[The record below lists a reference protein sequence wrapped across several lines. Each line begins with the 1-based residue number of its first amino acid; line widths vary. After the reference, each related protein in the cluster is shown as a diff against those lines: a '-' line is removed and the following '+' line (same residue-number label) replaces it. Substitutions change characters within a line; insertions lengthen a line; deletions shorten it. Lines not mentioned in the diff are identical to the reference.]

1 LVAEWFFPNKGPPRP
16 SKKDDASSSRFQYR
30 CRSTMKVIDETLAK
44 LSELIQ
50 QGRFS
55 ELETEGLEFKP
66 VPATG
71 GDWVERH
78 KTVNAFLNT
87 RGGILIL
94 GVREEG
100 TGKDRRYVLS
110 GWKDHA
116 EENLKAFP
124 RIFTDRKGVKLD
136 LSDRFPLMELKT
148 LLGERIAIV
157 YVDELPA
164 DRKFVFLNGTAYR
177 RILTGDH
184 KVTDREVESQEE
196 FKEEAAQAK
205 ELQAVPEMTEGDL
218 DLTRLNEFIFHL
230 NQPKPVETLKP
241 DLESARPFLERR
253 CFVRD
258 GTVTVLGALVCGN
271 HPGDR
276 LGFRA
281 HVHGYVDVPNQIA
294 RDKQDFVDNVL
305 QLMESGLGYLL
316 RNIQMGI
323 SAESGGMAMPQYPEE
338 LLREVVNNALAHRDY
353 SVNKQVILSIKPGE
367 HIAIRNPGAFRR
379 NLIIEDGNA
388 EIPIRRL
395 LPEAKPRNPK
405 LADVLRVYRKWE
417 GKGIGMATLVNL
429 CLENRIDLPYYRIYT
444 EEVCLHLNAGKL
456 VGDRMERL
464 FTSFDAYLADRLD
477 GSDPSEEQKL
487 VLAYLMKSEWANE
500 QLGYTILLTPDNNH
514 YAALVGLE
522 KAGLISKHP
531 LSTTSHPIYVADRV
545 LVKRSY
551 VKELRMLFGEGFDV
565 LDATAKEVLGVVY
578 RHNRY
583 CRIKPVSA
591 KQASFALW
599 YEMGGLQGD
608 IKEFDTFYRRIR
620 NIFNKLEKADYVRK
634 VEGTRGYVLR
644 DDHDQTH
651 VI

>member
-1 LVAEWFFPNKGPPRP
+1 
-16 SKKDDASSSRFQYR
+16 
-30 CRSTMKVIDETLAK
+30 MKVIDETLAK

>member
-1 LVAEWFFPNKGPPRP
+1 
-16 SKKDDASSSRFQYR
+16 
-30 CRSTMKVIDETLAK
+30 MKVIDETLAK
-44 LSELIQ
+44 LAELIQ
-50 QGRFS
+50 QERFS

-71 GDWVERH
+71 GDWLERH

-94 GVREEG
+94 GVKEDG
-100 TGKDRRYVLS
+100 TGKDRRYVVS
-110 GWKDHA
+110 GWKDYA
-116 EENLKAFP
+116 EENLKNFP
-124 RIFTDRKGVKLD
+124 RIFTDRKGVKQD
-136 LSDRFPLMELKT
+136 LSEQFPTMELRT
-148 LLGERIAIV
+148 LLGQRIAVV
-157 YVDELPA
+157 YVDELAA

-184 KVTDREVESQEE
+184 KVTERDVEAQEE

-205 ELQAVPEMTEGDL
+205 ELQSVPGMSEADL

-241 DLESARPFLERR
+241 DLDSARPFLERR
-253 CFVRD
+253 CFLRD
-258 GTVTVLGALVCGN
+258 GKVTMLGALVCGN

-305 QLMESGLGYLL
+305 QLMESGLGYLM
-316 RNIQMGI
+316 RNIQVGI
-323 SAESGGMAMPQYPEE
+323 SAESGGTAQPQYPEE
-338 LLREVVNNALAHRDY
+338 LLRETVNNALAHRDY
-353 SVNKQVILSIKPGE
+353 SVNKQVIFSIKPGV

-379 NLIIEDGNA
+379 NLIIEDGEA

-405 LADVLRVYRKWE
+405 LADVLRVFKKWE
-417 GKGIGMATLVNL
+417 GRGIGMATLVNL

-444 EEVCLHLNAGKL
+444 EEVCLFLNAGRL

-464 FTSFDAYLADRLD
+464 FNSFDAYLADRLD
-477 GSDPSEEQKL
+477 GSDPSDEQKL
-487 VLAYLMKSEWANE
+487 VLAYLIKSEWANE

-514 YAALVGLE
+514 FAALVSLE
-522 KAGLISKHP
+522 KAGLISRHP
-531 LSTTSHPIYVADRV
+531 LSTNSNPVYVADRV

-551 VKELRMLFGEGFDV
+551 VKELRALFKDGFDV
-565 LDATAKEVLGVVY
+565 LDSTAKEVLGVVY

-583 CRIKPVSA
+583 CRTKAVSA

-599 YEMGGLQGD
+599 YERVGQQGD
-608 IKEFDTFYRRIR
+608 IKQFDTFYRRIR
-620 NIFNKLEKADYVRK
+620 NIFNKLEKADYVWK

-644 DDHDQTH
+644 NDHVQTH